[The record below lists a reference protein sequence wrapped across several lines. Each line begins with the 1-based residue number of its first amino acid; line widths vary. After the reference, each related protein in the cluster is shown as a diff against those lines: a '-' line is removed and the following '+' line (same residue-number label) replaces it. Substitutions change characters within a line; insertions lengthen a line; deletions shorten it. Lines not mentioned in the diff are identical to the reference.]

1 VTRLLV
7 NLGEDGVRPV
17 SSVLR
22 AEETFKVE
30 IVNDGPP
37 KHVHLAVKG
46 DAEPYVSP
54 EAGNVYVEDDE
65 TVEVVVGPTPGEVEG
80 ELELSSDYG
89 SDSATVELTVGEE
102 SDEEPEGTV
111 KVDESLSQ
119 PMKPPEAES
128 EDVPRVDVAV
138 VVVLGV
144 AAFLS
149 LAFSFVFPAFQVL
162 GVVVAAFAVL
172 GAGFVWFISRSSD
185 ALRPKD

>member
-1 VTRLLV
+1 
-7 NLGEDGVRPV
+7 
-17 SSVLR
+17 
-22 AEETFKVE
+22 
-30 IVNDGPP
+30 
-37 KHVHLAVKG
+37 
-46 DAEPYVSP
+46 
-54 EAGNVYVEDDE
+54 
-65 TVEVVVGPTPGEVEG
+65 
-80 ELELSSDYG
+80 
-89 SDSATVELTVGEE
+89 
-102 SDEEPEGTV
+102 
-111 KVDESLSQ
+111 
-119 PMKPPEAES
+119 MKPPEAES